1 MSTSRHHAEWLSL
14 IEVSGPFLSLPVLLR
29 VFPQGVD
36 AHDSDHFRD
45 LRAAYEAWEEST
57 RRRFSPAEHR
67 AWIRFVLEHTLDLPA
82 EVIAEGKTRLAHVDD
97 DGVTFTPHLDGSR
110 HRFTPE
116 TSMRIKTELGA
127 DVIIPYMALRS
138 VSRPA
143 GDKVTVKVDRWQKIA
158 TEASRCTG
166 STLVT
171 RVGSLLS
178 FEEMLSLAEP
188 SSRKMIFWEEEQH
201 RTIRDA
207 LNDPAFDVVG
217 GYFVVVGPEGGFLH
231 DEVAKASEAGFAP
244 VTLGRQILKVETA
257 AMAILAIIQ
266 YEKGIF
272 SQYTERGAR

>member
-1 MSTSRHHAEWLSL
+1 LALPRIYSPRSLEDATACELGADSLRYLKTVLRLGPGDAVVVFDGFGHSYEARIESYTSRAVHLMLQGA
-14 IEVSGPFLSLPVLLR
+14 LPQRKKQISVTLAQA
-29 VFPQGVD
+29 VPKGTKMDMIVKG
-36 AHDSDHFRD
+36 
-45 LRAAYEAWEEST
+45 AA
-57 RRRFSPAEHR
+57 
-67 AWIRFVLEHTLDLPA
+67 
-82 EVIAEGKTRLAHVDD
+82 
-97 DGVTFTPHLDGSR
+97 
-110 HRFTPE
+110 
-116 TSMRIKTELGA
+116 ELGA
-127 DVIIPYMALRS
+127 DVIIPFTASRS
-138 VSRPA
+138 VSRPTGEKA
-143 GDKVTVKVDRWQKIA
+143 SAKVARWQKIA

-166 STLVT
+166 SASVAH
-171 RVGSLLS
+171 VGSLLS

-217 GYFVVVGPEGGFLH
+217 GYFVVVGPEGGFSH